1 MFLTQ
6 DSGMIIGPIS
16 KIIGYLMN
24 IVFLGLS
31 SIGIHNVGLTI
42 ILLTLIVRI
51 VMTPLTYQQQKFTK
65 VNAVMQ
71 PEINKIQKKY
81 RNKKDQASQM
91 AMNEETQEVYAKYG
105 VSPTSS
111 CLQLVIQMPIL
122 LALYRVVV
130 NIPAYITPIRNLY
143 ESMITSLQGVAGYTK
158 ILNDVVTSDGIKTAA
173 LVSGATT
180 NNIIDFLYK
189 FRTGTWDALVSALS
203 ANPAVADVVA
213 KNSNTINS
221 YNSFIFGIN
230 VSESPLSA
238 GILSPYLLIPIA
250 AGLFQFLSTKLSTV
264 NNSGDDANPAAGMTK
279 SMMYT
284 MPLFSAVL
292 CFQFPAGMGI
302 YWAVGALFQMI
313 QTLIVNRYIDRQG
326 IDNIIE
332 KNRIKA
338 ESKAAS
344 GKKTFMQ
351 KMSEKVAPEGQV
363 NSQGAASQK
372 TIGDI
377 ANMNT
382 KKSSGKELELDPEAQ
397 DKLKEGS
404 IASKANI
411 MLKYKDK

>member
-16 KIIGYLMN
+16 KIIGFLMN

-42 ILLTLIVRI
+42 ILLTLIVRLF
-51 VMTPLTYQQQKFTK
+51 MTPLTYQQQKFTK

-91 AMNEETQEVYAKYG
+91 AMNEETQAVYAEYG
-105 VSPTSS
+105 VSPSSS
-111 CLQLVIQMPIL
+111 CIQLIIQMPVL

-143 ESMITSLQGVAGYTK
+143 EGMITSIQGVAGYTD
-158 ILNDVVTSDGIKTAA
+158 ILNDVVTK
-173 LVSGATT
+173 SGVKIAPLANDATM
-180 NNIIDFLYK
+180 NAIIDFLYK
-189 FRTGTWDALVSALS
+189 FRTTTWDALVTALS
-203 ANPAVADVVA
+203 GNQAVADVVVTNA
-213 KNSNTINS
+213 NTINS

-230 VSESPLSA
+230 ISESPLSA
-238 GILSPYLLIPIA
+238 GIFSPYLLIPIA
-250 AGLFQFLSTKLSTV
+250 AGLFQFLSSKLSAPPAA
-264 NNSGDDANPAAGMTK
+264 GDDANPAAGMSK

-302 YWAVGALFQMI
+302 YWAVGALFQLI
-313 QTLIVNRYIDRQG
+313 QTLIVNKYIDHQG
-326 IDNIIE
+326 IDNIVDAYRE
-332 KNRIKA
+332 KAKK
-338 ESKAAS
+338 KAAS
-344 GKKTFMQ
+344 GKKSFMQ
-351 KMSEKVAPEGQV
+351 KMSEKAAPEGT
-363 NSQGAASQK
+363 ASNQSTTNPK
-372 TIGDI
+372 SIGDI
-377 ANMNT
+377 ANINT
-382 KKSSGKELELDPEAQ
+382 KKSSSKGLEPNPDAV
-397 DKLKEGS
+397 DNLKEGS